1 MMKEI
6 RARGPI
12 VADFEVPVGFT
23 VYNHGILSEPSNKEF
38 EKKLLSQI

>member
-12 VADFEVPVGFT
+12 VCDFEVPIGFS

-38 EKKLLSQI
+38 EKHLLT